1 MSMRVVDSSRPLG
14 ITVSVFR
21 PRKDALPRV
30 EVGDCV
36 LLRNF
41 KVRIEISYSH
51 SSPH

>member
-14 ITVSVFR
+14 VTVSVFR
-21 PRKDALPRV
+21 PKKDALPRV

-41 KVRIEISYSH
+41 KVRIGIPQSLIS
-51 SSPH
+51 